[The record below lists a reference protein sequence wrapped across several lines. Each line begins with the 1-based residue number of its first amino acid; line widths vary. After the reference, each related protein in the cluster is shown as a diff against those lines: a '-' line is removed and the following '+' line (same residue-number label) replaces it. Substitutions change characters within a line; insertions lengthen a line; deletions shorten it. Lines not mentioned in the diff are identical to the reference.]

1 MIVKSTIE
9 QDTAGSDFDQV
20 GGSGDLA
27 RRPVKCDPH
36 PMRTPN
42 SMESKPCE
50 RCGSRTTETFAQFV
64 RSRMI
69 LV

>member
-1 MIVKSTIE
+1 
-9 QDTAGSDFDQV
+9 V

-42 SMESKPCE
+42 SMESKPCA